1 MAPASEMTHVDKR
14 KAQAA
19 YSALDVDASAATH
32 ATRVSGGHDEDHSN
46 VGSRLKTLVFGGL
59 DGILTSFAIVS
70 SCAGSEMDAR
80 VVLLLGACNILADAL
95 AMGVGEYLST
105 KSSDEY
111 ARRERAREDWEMR
124 NHPEGEIDEMIE
136 IYVQRGMSKADATT
150 VISTM
155 SKYHDFFVDARGR
168 RGTLSGGVAV
178 ASRWHRFGVAL
189 ASLWRRCGVATGL
202 LWRLGGILFE
212 DRAAPGPPDAQV
224 MMVEEL
230 GLQVPEPDSNVEAA
244 KDGFLMFLAFV
255 CFGSMPLLG
264 YVISPRLLGE
274 RAMSPH
280 DLFLAARRR
289 SRWGRSARPSRI
301 PPASCSPRRS
311 AAREVV
317 FLE

>member
-1 MAPASEMTHVDKR
+1 MAPASEMTHVDKG

-155 SKYHDFFVDARGR
+155 SKYHDFFVD
-168 RGTLSGGVAV
+168 
-178 ASRWHRFGVAL
+178 
-189 ASLWRRCGVATGL
+189 
-202 LWRLGGILFE
+202 
-212 DRAAPGPPDAQV
+212 V

-264 YVISPRLLGE
+264 YVIFPRLLGE

-280 DLFLAARRR
+280 DLFLAACAVT
-289 SRWGRSARPSRI
+289 SVTLFALGAAKSSFVQGSALRLGAETLALGALC
-301 PPASCSPRRS
+301 ASVAYSAGVVLS
-311 AAREVV
+311 AA
-317 FLE
+317 LGGA